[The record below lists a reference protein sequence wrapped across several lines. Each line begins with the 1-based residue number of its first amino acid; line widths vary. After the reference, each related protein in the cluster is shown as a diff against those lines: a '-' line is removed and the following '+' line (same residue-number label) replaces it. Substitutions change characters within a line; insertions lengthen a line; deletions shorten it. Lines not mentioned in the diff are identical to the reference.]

1 MSGERLDVM
10 EVQGA
15 EIRCPIEAPKRERV
29 IEPMEMVKELKE
41 IINQKNAVIEKQ
53 TDYISELQE
62 ENSRLRQMVQLL
74 NM

>member
-10 EVQGA
+10 EVEGA
-15 EIRCPIEAPKRERV
+15 EIRCPIEAHKRERV

>member
-1 MSGERLDVM
+1 MSKERLDVM

-15 EIRCPIEAPKRERV
+15 EIRCTIEAPKRERV